1 MRAGIGGGVSRLP
14 YCGYVLVMWDVPS
27 DAGLFLEGR
36 ENMTDQISL
45 LTRRSFVKS
54 GTLLAV
60 AASMGGL
67 LSACSVDEPAVSA
80 PSEEGAEVV
89 KPSTP
94 APESGDAPEPA
105 SEAAEVQQEAAA
117 AAPVLVAYY
126 SNTGNTQ
133 RIAEMIAGAMDAD
146 LFAITPVDEY
156 TSEDTNWRDE
166 NSRVSQEMPRR
177 SEVGVEL
184 VEVTPPDFDSY
195 KTVFLGYPIWW
206 QSFSWVLNDFV
217 RENDFE
223 GKTVVPFC
231 TSSSSPLGESDQ
243 DLAAEAQGGT
253 WLPGERFGGSATE
266 EDVRQWLESLAL

>member
-1 MRAGIGGGVSRLP
+1 MSAFSGKDKIVDNR
-14 YCGYVLVMWDVPS
+14 
-27 DAGLFLEGR
+27 
-36 ENMTDQISL
+36 ISL
-45 LTRRSFVKS
+45 ITRRSFVKG

-60 AASMGGL
+60 AASTGGL
-67 LSACSVDEPAVSA
+67 LSACAADEPAAPTSSEPTAEDGSGAVEASEPSA
-80 PSEEGAEVV
+80 S
-89 KPSTP
+89 
-94 APESGDAPEPA
+94 APESSNAPEPT
-105 SEAAEVQQEAAA
+105 SETAELQQEAAA
-117 AAPVLVAYY
+117 GAPVLVAYY

-133 RIAEMIAGAMDAD
+133 RIAEMIAEAMDAD

-156 TSEDTNWRDE
+156 TAEDTNWHDE
-166 NSRVSQEMPRR
+166 SSRVSQEMPRR
-177 SEVGVEL
+177 GEVDVEL

-223 GKTVVPFC
+223 GKTVIPFC

-243 DLAAEAQGGT
+243 NLAAEAHGGT
-253 WLPGERFGGSATE
+253 WLPGERFGGGATE